1 FEHMMFQ
8 GSKHVPEMGHF
19 ALIEKAGG
27 SLNGSTWLDRTNY
40 YETLPAH
47 YLELGLWL
55 ESDRLGWL
63 LPAMTQEKLD
73 NQRDVVKNERRWRVD
88 NQPYG
93 DWDERIQAL
102 MYPPDHPY
110 HHSVIGSME
119 DLDAASLEDV
129 EQFFR
134 TYYAPNN
141 AVLTICGDFEP
152 AQARELVAKH
162 FGDLPRGPDIPPIP
176 GRTTLEPTLGGEV
189 RETVYQDVSLPR
201 VYTSYRIPP
210 FGTDEYYT
218 ALVTSYILGYG
229 KAALLYRT
237 LVREQQLAQDIVAY
251 AFPIV
256 VGASMLVIWAT
267 ARPGRSAAEIER
279 GITEQFE
286 RLRDVEDA
294 DVERAVSL
302 LAAERLNELQRLDE
316 RADQLSMYTQLFDD
330 PERINTEVDRIRAVT
345 PQLVRDFAARYL
357 GTDNRAVLTYVPREV
372 GA

>member
-1 FEHMMFQ
+1 
-8 GSKHVPEMGHF
+8 
-19 ALIEKAGG
+19 
-27 SLNGSTWLDRTNY
+27 
-40 YETLPAH
+40 
-47 YLELGLWL
+47 
-55 ESDRLGWL
+55 
-63 LPAMTQEKLD
+63 
-73 NQRDVVKNERRWRVD
+73 
-88 NQPYG
+88 
-93 DWDERIQAL
+93 
-102 MYPPDHPY
+102 
-110 HHSVIGSME
+110 ME